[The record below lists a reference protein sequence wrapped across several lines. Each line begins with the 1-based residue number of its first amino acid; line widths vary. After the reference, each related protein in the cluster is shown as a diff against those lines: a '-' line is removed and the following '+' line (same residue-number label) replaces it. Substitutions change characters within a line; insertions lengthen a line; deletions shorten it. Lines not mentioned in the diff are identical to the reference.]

1 LPGISHLS
9 HTLCRR
15 L

>member
-9 HTLCRR
+9 HTLCKR